1 MIQAIKDTLP
11 ESRLLR
17 VIIATILLAIVFAP
31 FIFDGSRALDTA
43 ARLIIFIVLV
53 ASYDLLIGYTG
64 VVSFAHTLFFGV
76 GAYAVAIGFDNFT
89 PSFSVLTIA
98 VIIAMLTSA
107 IIAIA
112 IGLVSLRVKAIFY
125 AMITLAVASVASVLV
140 SQLYLYTGGED
151 GMTYKIPRLLT
162 PAFKLFDEKVF
173 GVRISG
179 KIVNFYFILAVS
191 TVLFLI
197 MVRIIASPFG
207 KVLKALRENEF
218 RAEAIGYTT
227 VYYRTAA
234 TVISATIAT
243 IAGALMALWLRY
255 TGPES
260 VLSLTIMIDVLLMV
274 VIGGMGSLYG
284 AIIGATVMML
294 ARNYLNQWM
303 GTVHDALI
311 DVPVIVELFNPERWL
326 LWLGILFVVM
336 VYFFPQGIV
345 GRLVK
350 GKS

>member
-1 MIQAIKDTLP
+1 MYQAIKDTLP
-11 ESRLLR
+11 KSKILR
-17 VIIATILLAIVFAP
+17 VILTIILLAILLTP
-31 FIFDGSRALDTA
+31 FLFEGSRALDTA
-43 ARLIIFIVLV
+43 ARLCIFIVLV

-76 GAYAVAIGFDNFT
+76 GAYSVAIGFDNFT
-89 PSFSVLTIA
+89 PGFGVLLVAVVISVI
-98 VIIAMLTSA
+98 VSA
-107 IIAIA
+107 LVAIT

-151 GMTYKIPRLLT
+151 GMTYKIPRVLT
-162 PAFKLFDEKVF
+162 PAFKLMDEKF
-173 GVRISG
+173 LGVRITG
-179 KIVNFYFILAVS
+179 KIINFYFIFAVS

-197 MVRIIASPFG
+197 MIRIIASPFG
-207 KVLKALRENEF
+207 QVLKALRENEF

-243 IAGALMALWLRY
+243 LAGVLMALWLRY

-260 VLSLTIMIDVLLMV
+260 VLSLTIMIDILLMV

-284 AIIGATVMML
+284 AIIGATFLML
-294 ARNYLNQWM
+294 ARNYLNQLM
-303 GTVHDALI
+303 GSVHEALV
-311 DVPVIVELFNPERWL
+311 DVPFVVELFNPERWL